1 MPSTGWRSITSDP
14 KPDATPRPARSYRL
28 GRVGYLEAAV
38 LQQALVERRQRGEIP
53 DTFLFLEHPPVVTI
67 GRAAH
72 DDENVVAPPA
82 VLAARGVEVFETT
95 RGGDVTFHGPGQL
108 VGYGIVDLKEHGR
121 DVGLYLRR
129 LEEAMIELLAG
140 HGLSGRRHPEF
151 TGVWLPAGDPALGRI
166 EKVCAMGVRVDR
178 WVTSHGFALNV
189 ANDLSFFD
197 LIVPCGIRGHGVTS
211 LERATGRAHEVDTV
225 ADEATRALGTVFG
238 LRFDE
243 GDPVELAGLRP
254 AGDRVLGGVRR
265 MQFDGAPAGDPNVK
279 E

>member
-1 MPSTGWRSITSDP
+1 MPSTEWRSISSR
-14 KPDATPRPARSYRL
+14 DAGDGAPRPARTYWL
-28 GRVGYLEAAV
+28 GRLGYLEAAE
-38 LQQALVERRQRGEIP
+38 LQQALVERRQQGEIP

-82 VLAARGVEVFETT
+82 LLAARGVEVYETT

-108 VGYGIVDLKEHGR
+108 VGYGIVDLKQHGR

-129 LEEAMIELLAG
+129 LEEAMIALLAR
-140 HGLSGRRHPEF
+140 HELAARRHPDF
-151 TGVWLPAGDPALGRI
+151 TGVWLPAGGGSERLDKI
-166 EKVCAMGVRVDR
+166 CAMGVRVDR

-211 LERATGRAHEVDTV
+211 LERATGRAHAVDAT
-225 ADEATRALGTVFG
+225 ADEAARALGEVFG
-238 LRFDE
+238 WRVE
-243 GDPVELAGLRP
+243 TGDPVELAGLRP
-254 AGDRVLGGVRR
+254 AGDRILGGVRR
-265 MQFDGAPAGDPNVK
+265 VQFDGTPAGGPNMK

>member
-1 MPSTGWRSITSDP
+1 MAPGGSL
-14 KPDATPRPARSYRL
+14 RPARSYRL

-72 DDENVVAPPA
+72 DDENVIAPPA
-82 VLAARGVEVFETT
+82 LLAARGVEMFETT

-129 LEEAMIELLAG
+129 LEEAMIVLLAQ
-140 HGLSGRRHPEF
+140 HGLAGRRHPEF
-151 TGVWLPAGDPALGRI
+151 TGVWLPAGGERIAAGSDAAGRI
-166 EKVCAMGVRVDR
+166 DKVCAMGVRVDR

-225 ADEATRALGTVFG
+225 AEGAARALGAVFG

-265 MQFDGAPAGDPNVK
+265 VQFDGAPAGDPNVK

>member
-1 MPSTGWRSITSDP
+1 M
-14 KPDATPRPARSYRL
+14 
-28 GRVGYLEAAV
+28 

-82 VLAARGVEVFETT
+82 LLAARGVEVFETT

-129 LEEAMIELLAG
+129 LEEAMIALLAG
-140 HGLSGRRHPEF
+140 HGLAGRRHPEF
-151 TGVWLPAGDPALGRI
+151 TGVWLPAGGDGSERI
-166 EKVCAMGVRVDR
+166 DVSSDAASRIDKVCAMGVRVDR

-225 ADEATRALGTVFG
+225 ADEAAPG
-238 LRFDE
+238 
-243 GDPVELAGLRP
+243 AGHGVRP
-254 AGDRVLGGVRR
+254 ALRRGGSGRTRGASPGGGPRPRR
-265 MQFDGAPAGDPNVK
+265 LAACSSTERPPAIRT
-279 E
+279 

>member
-1 MPSTGWRSITSDP
+1 VRTYW
-14 KPDATPRPARSYRL
+14 L
-28 GRVGYLEAAV
+28 GRLGYLEAAV

-53 DTFLFLEHPPVVTI
+53 DTFLFLEHPPVVTL

-82 VLAARGVEVFETT
+82 LLAARGVEVYETT

-129 LEEAMIELLAG
+129 LEEAVIVLLAG
-140 HGLSGRRHPEF
+140 HGLDGRRHPEF
-151 TGVWLPAGDPALGRI
+151 TGVWLPAGGGLERVDKI
-166 EKVCAMGVRVDR
+166 CAMGVRVDR

-211 LERATGRAHEVDTV
+211 LERATGGAHGVDAT
-225 ADEATRALGTVFG
+225 ADEAARALAGVFG
-238 LRFDE
+238 WRVE
-243 GDPVELAGLRP
+243 TGDPVELAGLRP
-254 AGDRVLGGVRR
+254 AGDRILGGVRR
-265 MQFDGAPAGDPNVK
+265 VQFDGTPAGGPNLK